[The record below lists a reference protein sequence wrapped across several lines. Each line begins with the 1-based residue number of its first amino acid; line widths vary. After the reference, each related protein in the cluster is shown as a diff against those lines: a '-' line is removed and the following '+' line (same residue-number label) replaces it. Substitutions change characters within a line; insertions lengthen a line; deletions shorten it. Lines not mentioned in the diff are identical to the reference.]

1 VHEAYL
7 RLAKYSPRA
16 LRDHKQFYAMAS
28 GIMRQVLVDRA
39 REKQARKRDMG
50 LKLEL
55 TPDMAP
61 ISG

>member
-1 VHEAYL
+1 
-7 RLAKYSPRA
+7 
-16 LRDHKQFYAMAS
+16 MAS